1 MALLNLVY
9 FVPNSSHCI
18 NTHKIHSWY
27 SIYTFSLIHK
37 PSKGE
42 LIYSRRYVTPEPI
55 LWLQQ
60 VVYIGSEA
68 QKALEGAGRQ
78 APFLCAWFKKLY
90 ELPWV
95 DLLF

>member
-68 QKALEGAGRQ
+68 QKALEGRHLSYVHGLKSYMSSRE
-78 APFLCAWFKKLY
+78 LLSYFK
-90 ELPWV
+90 
-95 DLLF
+95 